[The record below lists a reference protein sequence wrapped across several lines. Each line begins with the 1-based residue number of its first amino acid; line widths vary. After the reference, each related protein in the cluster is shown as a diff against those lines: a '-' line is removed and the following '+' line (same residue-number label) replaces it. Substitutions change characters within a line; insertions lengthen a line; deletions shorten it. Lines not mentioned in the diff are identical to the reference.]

1 MTARTLDRRSFFR
14 GGLALAVATALPIP
28 AHAKDELVVA
38 TFPGTWNEVHRDIL
52 GPWFRK
58 KTGAEV
64 TQTVMLATDQ
74 VAKLA
79 AARGQAPFDVSILDE
94 GPALDAVRQGLLERY
109 PVAKSRHFND
119 LLPPFRNEWGPSIS
133 VQAIGI
139 AYNPK
144 KVKVAPK
151 SWDDL
156 WNPAYKGRVG
166 ITALNSSLGMAFM
179 VELARLKGGSES
191 NLEPA
196 FKALATLLP
205 NVGAV
210 SANLGAHAA
219 LIQQEQVDV
228 AVHNFNFIQTL
239 RGKGVD
245 VEWVKPDTGA
255 PAWRT
260 TLHLVKGAQ
269 RPDLALEYIEGHITP
284 EVQAAMSKPP
294 HFVIPTNRKVP
305 LTGAIV
311 EKIAKTADELT
322 RLVFHDWAKINEVRS
337 AAIERFNREIR
348 L

>member
-1 MTARTLDRRSFFR
+1 MTARLADRRAFLR
-14 GGLALAVATALPIP
+14 GALALAAGVALPGP
-28 AHAKDELVVA
+28 AHAKDHLVVA

-58 KTGAEV
+58 KTGADL
-64 TQTVMLATDQ
+64 TQTIMLATDQ
-74 VAKLA
+74 VAKLSA
-79 AARGQAPFDVSILDE
+79 SRGQPPFDVSILDE
-94 GPALDAVRQGLLERY
+94 GPALDAARHGLLEKY
-109 PVAKSRHFND
+109 PVAKSRNFAD
-119 LLPPFRNEWGPSIS
+119 LLPPFRGEWGPSIS
-133 VQAIGI
+133 MQAIGI

-144 KVKVAPK
+144 KVKTVPR

-219 LIQQEQVDV
+219 LIQQEQVDL

-239 RGKGVD
+239 RGKGVEVD
-245 VEWVKPDTGA
+245 WVKPDTGA

-260 TLHLVKGAQ
+260 TMHIVKGAQ
-269 RPDLALEYIEGHITP
+269 RPELALAYIEGHITP
-284 EVQAAMSKPP
+284 EVQAAMSKAP

-305 LTGAIV
+305 LAGAIV
-311 EKIAKTADELT
+311 EKLAKTPEDLT

>member
-1 MTARTLDRRSFFR
+1 MIERRHFLRTGLVVA
-14 GGLALAVATALPIP
+14 GTLALPRVAR
-28 AHAKDELVVA
+28 AKDTLVVA

-58 KTGAEV
+58 KTNADL
-64 TQTVMLATDQ
+64 TQTVILATDQ
-74 VAKLA
+74 ISKLQ

-94 GPALDAVRQGLLERY
+94 GPLLDGIKLGLFEKY
-109 PVAKSRHFND
+109 PAAKSKHFND
-119 LLPPFRNEWGPSIS
+119 LLPQFRTEWGPCIS
-133 VQAIGI
+133 MQAIGL

-144 KVKVAPK
+144 KVKTPPT

-156 WNPAYKGRVG
+156 WRPEYKGRVG
-166 ITALNSSLGMAFM
+166 LTAMNSSLGVAFM

-196 FKALATLLP
+196 FKALKTLLP
-205 NVGAV
+205 NVGAI

-219 LIQQEQVDV
+219 LIQQEQVDI

-239 RGKGVD
+239 KGKGVD
-245 VEWVKPDTGA
+245 VEWVKPSTGA

-260 TLHLVKGAQ
+260 SMHLVKGAQ
-269 RPDLALEYIEGHITP
+269 KPDLAFQYIEGHITP
-284 EVQAAMSKPP
+284 EVQAEMEKAP

-305 LTGAIV
+305 LAGAIV
-311 EKIAKTADELT
+311 EKVAKNHDELGK
-322 RLVFHDWAKINEVRS
+322 LVFHDWSKINEGRS
-337 AAIERFNREIR
+337 AAMERFNREIK

>member
-1 MTARTLDRRSFFR
+1 MTRIDRRQFLR
-14 GGLALAVATALPIP
+14 GAATVAALGVRPRV
-28 AHAKDELVVA
+28 AHAKDTLVVA
-38 TFPGTWNEVHRDIL
+38 TFPGTWNEVHREIL
-52 GPWFRK
+52 GPYFRK
-58 KTGAEV
+58 KTNADV

-74 VAKLA
+74 VAKLQA
-79 AARGQAPFDVSILDE
+79 SKGQPPFDVSIMDE
-94 GPALDAVRQGLLERY
+94 GPLLDAVKLGLFDKY
-109 PVAKSRHFND
+109 PLAKSANFND
-119 LLPPFRNEWGPSIS
+119 LLPTFRSEWGPSIS
-133 VQAIGI
+133 MQAIGI

-144 KVKVAPK
+144 KITPAPK
-151 SWDDL
+151 SWFDL

-166 ITALNSSLGMAFM
+166 LTALNSSLGMAFM

-196 FKALATLLP
+196 FKALHTLLP
-205 NVGAV
+205 NVGAI

-245 VEWVKPDTGA
+245 VDWVKPDTGA

-260 TLHLVKGAQ
+260 SMHIVTGAQ
-269 RPDLALEYIEGHITP
+269 RPDLAFEYIEGHITP
-284 EVQAAMSKPP
+284 EVQAAMEKAPN
-294 HFVIPTNRKVP
+294 FVIPTNRKVP

-311 EKIAKTADELT
+311 EKLARTPDDLSK
-322 RLVFHDWAKINEVRS
+322 LVFHDWAKINEVRS
-337 AAIERFNREIR
+337 ATMERFNREIK